1 VKAENVGEGTKKEQ
15 TLAHRTAPD
24 EPDAPL
30 TCSERHRPYST
41 ALQRTVVPRSG
52 RRGRRFK
59 SCHPDRVSAGQ
70 RPAPEM
76 VGASLLPVQQQKH
89 GKYSNDNE
97 IWPARRRAPLSLLCA
112 SHGTKRLQA
121 QILSPRPEFPQV
133 IPEGKRQKEH
143 SRSSRQPALRF
154 AGRHRAGVRIDT
166 RRHRHV
172 CVTPDRMITLSFN
185 VVCAV
190 MAALISSVITRS
202 SRMLRALHPKPMAS
216 GTR

>member
-1 VKAENVGEGTKKEQ
+1 MARQGT
-15 TLAHRTAPD
+15 
-24 EPDAPL
+24 
-30 TCSERHRPYST
+30 
-41 ALQRTVVPRSG
+41 VIPRSG

-59 SCHPDRVSAGQ
+59 SCHPDCIPAGQ

-76 VGASLLPVQQQKH
+76 VRASLLPVQQQNTA
-89 GKYSNDNE
+89 STATTTRFDLRLE
-97 IWPARRRAPLSLLCA
+97 RAPPSLRCA
-112 SHGTKRLQA
+112 SQVTKRLQA

-190 MAALISSVITRS
+190 MAALLSSVITRS